1 MVAITKLALVDN
13 PREIA
18 TSHLNFIRE
27 AAREKKVAKDL
38 IRRTHYWVYDSAT
51 KTFSPSKFS
60 GYVGMD
66 FQRYNAARE
75 GNSIGIKFDSGVTQQ
90 AITKVL
96 GDYQPDRAF
105 ARELQQWVRS
115 IFGEDALEGIDSG
128 KWRFVCLPAAVTG
141 GLAALAGGWEGSDEL
156 VENVLA
162 LRRTP
167 GRGAPEME

>member
-1 MVAITKLALVDN
+1 MATATKLALVDT

-18 TSHLNFIRE
+18 SSHLNFIRE
-27 AAREKKVAKDL
+27 VAREKKIAKDL
-38 IRRTHYWVYDSAT
+38 VRRTHYWVYDAAT

-66 FQRYNAARE
+66 FQRYNAARA
-75 GNSIGIKFDSGVTQQ
+75 GNATGAKFDSGVTQQ
-90 AITKVL
+90 AITKVV
-96 GDYQPDRAF
+96 GDYQPDREL

-128 KWRFVCLPAAVTG
+128 KWRFVCLPAAATG

-156 VENVLA
+156 VENLLA

-167 GRGAPEME
+167 GRSAPDLE